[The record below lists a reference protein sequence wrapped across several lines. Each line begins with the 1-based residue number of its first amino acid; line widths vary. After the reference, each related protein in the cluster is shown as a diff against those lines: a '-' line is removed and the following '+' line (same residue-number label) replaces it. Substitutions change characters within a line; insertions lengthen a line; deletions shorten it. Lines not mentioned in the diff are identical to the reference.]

1 MAKSTPAHII
11 YQTANGE
18 EQTLNFH
25 AVMSEDH
32 GASSQI
38 TKFPVQ
44 TGKHISNHAIRNNRT
59 ISLTGAFSN
68 YGFTSED
75 VAVGEDIGQLPRRP
89 SFGSDTN
96 KAMFDVLESLVQSAQ
111 ECKVVTN
118 LGIYDPV
125 IFNKYSTKQASG
137 TVDTLN
143 FTISGEEVI
152 KVSESSRNAP
162 VPLAFNVLSGPQR
175 EAVVYELDS
184 LGISVS
190 PEDEVSKADWNI
202 GEDFTISGVDEVGN
216 AVKTTWVYKGR
227 DPVFSGKPNYE
238 VHFSESAVEVSGADS
253 VASNSS
259 CCSDTTE
266 SLKNKISAGV
276 DSASNCFTEELE
288 QIALEEAENLVST
301 AMGDLKKSIYGYVY
315 DITSGDTAGAAIL
328 KAGLGC
334 VIQTV
339 TDSEETNLANAVI
352 DSLPTTSDMIEGA
365 RSGLGFG
372 EIEKKKASLIQ
383 VKSGCAC

>member
-18 EQTLNFH
+18 EQTINFH

-59 ISLTGAFSN
+59 LSLTGAFSN
-68 YGFTSED
+68 YGFTSEA
-75 VAVGEDIGQLPRRP
+75 VAVGQDISDFPRRQ

-96 KAMFDVLESLVQSAQ
+96 KAMFEVLESLVQSAQ
-111 ECKVVTN
+111 ECTVVTN
-118 LGIYDPV
+118 LGIYTPV
-125 IFNKYSTKQASG
+125 VFNKFSTKQASG

-143 FTISGEEVI
+143 FTISGEEII
-152 KVSESSRNAP
+152 KVSESSKNAP
-162 VPLAFNVLSGPQR
+162 VPLAFSVLSGPER

-216 AVKTTWVYKGR
+216 AVKTTWIYKGR

-238 VHFSESAVEVSGADS
+238 VHLSESSVEVFGADDSS
-253 VASNSS
+253 VSGS
-259 CCSDTTE
+259 CCGDPEE
-266 SLKNKISAGV
+266 SLKDKISAGV
-276 DSASNCFTEELE
+276 DSASRCFTDRLE
-288 QIALEEAENLVST
+288 QIAIEETEDLVDT
-301 AMGDLKKSIYGYVY
+301 AMGKLKRSIYGYVY

-328 KAGLGC
+328 KAGIGC
-334 VIQTV
+334 IVQTV
-339 TDSEETNLANAVI
+339 TDSEETDLGRAIVS
-352 DSLPTTSDMIEGA
+352 SLPSTSDMIQGA

-372 EIEKKKASLIQ
+372 EIQKKKASLIQ